1 MGNIMVVTCCVL
13 LLSQGFQFVS
23 LVQNSVLLSF
33 PLLCYFLFILNL
45 LGLSLYDTSG
55 YIMMTSSLRTSTK
68 MFNSFLHN
76 KEMNIFCIRD

>member
-55 YIMMTSSLRTSTK
+55 YIMMTSSLRQQKCSTL
-68 MFNSFLHN
+68 SFIT
-76 KEMNIFCIRD
+76 KR

>member
-23 LVQNSVLLSF
+23 LVQISVLLSF

-55 YIMMTSSLRTSTK
+55 YIMMTSSLRQQKCSTL
-68 MFNSFLHN
+68 SFIT
-76 KEMNIFCIRD
+76 KR

>member
-23 LVQNSVLLSF
+23 LVQISVLLSF

-55 YIMMTSSLRTSTK
+55 SS
-68 MFNSFLHN
+68 
-76 KEMNIFCIRD
+76 